1 MKSQFGTDAKGSP
14 ASPEGQANAA
24 DAQALRALAE
34 EISRTAAPR
43 LEATAL
49 VLYDRDP
56 GYLQAQWYVTPQALA
71 EARRLFPGDGTA
83 LRQVLRLCRL
93 DQDGRTEIVASISQ
107 GSDALE
113 GAGEDGFALPGGSA
127 EYSCELGL
135 ESDAGGWLLLA
146 RSNRVRLAD
155 RQRSPSRTAPA
166 TDSPQAWNASLA
178 TAEQP
183 KEVEDVPV
191 EAALAAVGSLLHP
204 VFPNLELDD
213 APIPGEYP
221 VPLEKAPDPA
231 RLQDREPEYPPGVP
245 SYLVSYRESDDAPPG
260 YSAPL
265 AEAPQPEAPKQEI
278 PDQTGSGDR
287 GPEFLPGIP
296 PYPAPDLELGDAPSL
311 GRPAPPEET
320 PGQAQ
325 SGDRKPEYPPG
336 APSYLVSHRESGDAP
351 PGHSASLAE
360 VPGQEPP
367 RQEILVQ
374 AGSDD
379 RRPEFSPG
387 ISHDPAPDPEMGAE
401 VLSHAPVEAAL
412 AAVGEPLYPV
422 FPSLDLDDMPP
433 PGYSESLEEAPGQVW
448 LQDRGPE
455 SPSGIPQD
463 SVPYPES
470 ATDLPPG
477 AELVDMPPPLLPSS
491 PGPDT
496 APADMPGPLYDP
508 RAALSSAVLSS
519 GALPP
524 PPDLELHAELILQGR
539 AAAGSV
545 VDLFGHPIT
554 VGADGR
560 FYIRHPIDISVL
572 EPLAVGGGLLAW
584 LEAAGHG

>member
-56 GYLQAQWYVTPQALA
+56 GYLQAQWYVTSQALA

-204 VFPNLELDD
+204 VFPDLELDD
-213 APIPGEYP
+213 APIPGDP

-260 YSAPL
+260 
-265 AEAPQPEAPKQEI
+265 
-278 PDQTGSGDR
+278 
-287 GPEFLPGIP
+287 
-296 PYPAPDLELGDAPSL
+296 
-311 GRPAPPEET
+311 
-320 PGQAQ
+320 
-325 SGDRKPEYPPG
+325 
-336 APSYLVSHRESGDAP
+336 
-351 PGHSASLAE
+351 HSASLAE
-360 VPGQEPP
+360 APGQEPP

-422 FPSLDLDDMPP
+422 FPNLDLDDMPP

-463 SVPYPES
+463 SVPYPEP

-491 PGPDT
+491 LGPDT

-524 PPDLELHAELILQGR
+524 PPNLELHAELILQGR

-545 VDLFGHPIT
+545 VDLFGHPIA